1 MAAAEPAT
9 ACVIVF
15 ARAARPGAVKTR
27 LIPLLGP
34 EGSAALHARMV
45 RRSLAIARKSAIGA
59 VELHCAPDCDDDFL
73 RLCGNRYGAELHAQA
88 DGDLGARMAVATSRA
103 LAVHARV
110 VLIGSDCPALTARHL
125 RAACQA
131 LLGGADAVLAPAED
145 GGYVLIGLSRF
156 DARLFEEIAWGSDSV
171 LEETRARLR
180 ALGWRWQELETLW
193 DVDRPED
200 YQRLMESGLLGAK

>member
-9 ACVIVF
+9 ACVILF

-45 RRSLAIARKSAIGA
+45 KHSLATARKAALGAI
-59 VELHCAPDCDDDFL
+59 ELHCAPDCDDDFF
-73 RLCGNRYGAELHAQA
+73 RFCGNRYRADLREQA
-88 DGDLGARMAVATSRA
+88 DGDLGVRMAAAASRA

-110 VLIGSDCPALTARHL
+110 LLMGSDCPALTARHL
-125 RAACQA
+125 RQACQA
-131 LLGGADAVLAPAED
+131 LAGGANAVLTPAED
-145 GGYVLIGLSRF
+145 GGYVLMGLSRF
-156 DARLFEEIAWGSDSV
+156 DARLFEGIAWGTDSV
-171 LEETRARLR
+171 LQQTRDRLR
-180 ALGWRWQELETLW
+180 ALGWRWQELESLW

-200 YQRLMESGLLGAK
+200 YQRLMESGLLGTE